1 MRFSSSRHHRYLSQ
15 PNLDTGGNLVI
26 AGLDIYD
33 TYVKA
38 ALIAVELDRLKV
50 LSQADFPLIRSVP
63 SGDLSVNLG
72 AFQNTCREALN
83 LAQAGII
90 SRPQSVVIG
99 LGGDFIRG
107 VTQTTSIERP
117 NPRLPLSESELD
129 RLLLSNQ
136 MEALQVANAEIQREY
151 RMDETQLQLLNSSLI
166 SIQTDGHKVLNPLN
180 QQAMTVVLDVYSVFI
195 PQKWLEAGQQI
206 AEDLNLNLIA
216 LAYKPFAL
224 ARGLL
229 VGGKK
234 QALDALVIDI
244 GEKASDLA
252 VIRGGI
258 LTHSRHFPVGLQ
270 NFMLALKRHLS
281 FDASD
286 LAALKTATGDI
297 DLARLDKEQRQRAQK
312 ILGLTVLVWLQGL
325 SLRLKDLKLEQLPA
339 KIYLSGPGA
348 GLSCIKESL
357 LRSNWAKLVSLAGPA
372 EIEILDLEAILG
384 VESVLETETN
394 FLATLVGLG
403 CLASDILN
411 VVQNIPQAAK
421 GGSPLKDSSVSSQE
435 KAEI

>member
-1 MRFSSSRHHRYLSQ
+1 MRFSSSRHHRYLS
-15 PNLDTGGNLVI
+15 PPGSDAGGNLII

-33 TYVKA
+33 SYVKA
-38 ALIAVELDRLKV
+38 ALIAIELNRLKI

-72 AFQNTCREALN
+72 AFQNTCRQALN
-83 LAQAGII
+83 QAQTGVNGRAQA
-90 SRPQSVVIG
+90 VVIG
-99 LGGDFIRG
+99 LSGDLIRG

-117 NPRLPLSESELD
+117 NPRLPLSEQELD

-136 MEALQVANAEIQREY
+136 MEALQVANTEIQREY
-151 RMDETQLQLLNSSLI
+151 RTDETKLQLLNSSLI
-166 SIQTDGHKVLNPLN
+166 SVQTDGHKVLNPLN
-180 QQAMTVVLDVYSVFI
+180 QQAITISLEVYSVFI

-229 VGGKK
+229 VSGKK
-234 QALDALVIDI
+234 KHALDALIIDI

-252 VIRGGI
+252 IIQGGV
-258 LTHSRHFPVGLQ
+258 LSHSRHFPVGLQ

-281 FDASD
+281 LDASD
-286 LAALKTATGDI
+286 LAALQTAAGDI
-297 DLARLDKEQRQRAQK
+297 DLARLDKEQRPRAQK
-312 ILGLTVLVWLQGL
+312 ILALTVLVWLQGL

-357 LRSNWAKLVSLAGPA
+357 LKSHWAKLVSLAGPA
-372 EIEILDLEAILG
+372 EVEILDFEAVLG
-384 VESVLETETN
+384 IESTLKTEPN

-411 VVQNIPQAAK
+411 VVQNTPQA
-421 GGSPLKDSSVSSQE
+421 GSGDSALKRRRS
-435 KAEI
+435 

>member
-15 PNLDTGGNLVI
+15 PNSDAGDNLII
-26 AGLDIYD
+26 AGLDIHD
-33 TYVKA
+33 SYVKA
-38 ALIAVELDRLKV
+38 ALIAVELNRLKI

-83 LAQAGII
+83 QAQAGV
-90 SRPQSVVIG
+90 SGRAQAVVIG
-99 LGGDFIRG
+99 LSGDLIRG

-117 NPRLPLSESELD
+117 NPRLPLSEQELD

-136 MEALQVANAEIQREY
+136 MEALQVANTEIQREY
-151 RMDETQLQLLNSSLI
+151 RMDETKLQLLNSSLI
-166 SIQTDGHKVLNPLN
+166 SVQTDGHKVLNPLN
-180 QQAMTVVLDVYSVFI
+180 QQAITITLEVYSVFI

-229 VGGKK
+229 VTGKRH
-234 QALDALVIDI
+234 ALDALIIDI
-244 GEKASDLA
+244 GEKASDVA
-252 VIRGGI
+252 IIQGGV
-258 LTHSRHFPVGLQ
+258 LSHSQHFPVGLQ

-281 FDASD
+281 LDASD
-286 LAALKTATGDI
+286 LAALKTAAGDI
-297 DLARLDKEQRQRAQK
+297 DLARLDKEQRPRAQK
-312 ILGLTVLVWLQGL
+312 VLALTVLVWLQGL

-357 LRSNWAKLVSLAGPA
+357 LKSHWAKLVSLAGPA
-372 EIEILDLEAILG
+372 EVEILDLEAILG
-384 VESVLETETN
+384 IESALKTEPN

-411 VVQNIPQAAK
+411 VVQNTPQASSGDSALK
-421 GGSPLKDSSVSSQE
+421 GSGLE
-435 KAEI
+435 